1 MITVWL
7 AAWFQD
13 DPTCILGR
21 HRVFSNT
28 VSGTLTCLLN
38 FFLCD
43 EYTNLH
49 SKPWC
54 PQQIPCALC
63 YQAYYW
69 CVCGVPS
76 HWDLMP
82 DDLSCNWYNNNRNKV
97 HSICNA
103 PESSWNH
110 LPLIPG
116 LWTNFLPRS
125 WSLVSKRLGTAGT
138 IYSFKQK
145 KEQFSCLLLLSGCYR
160 LNCFPPKFIC
170 WHDSLQCLRLWSF
183 LKIECN

>member
-1 MITVWL
+1 MNLGRTCGINIHWNMITVWL

-13 DPTCILGR
+13 DPTCIFGR
-21 HRVFSNT
+21 HQLFSNT
-28 VSGTLTCLLN
+28 ASGTLMCLLN

-43 EYTNLH
+43 EYMNLH
-49 SKPWC
+49 SKPWF

-82 DDLSCNWYNNNRNKV
+82 DDLSCNWYNNNNRNKV
-97 HSICNA
+97 HNKCNA
-103 PESSWNH
+103 HESSWNH

-116 LWTNFLPRS
+116 LWTNFLPQN
-125 WSLVSKRLGTAGT
+125 WSLVSKKVGDCWDYLLIQTEEGTV
-138 IYSFKQK
+138 
-145 KEQFSCLLLLSGCYR
+145 
-160 LNCFPPKFIC
+160 
-170 WHDSLQCLRLWSF
+170 F
-183 LKIECN
+183 LFTSASWVL